1 MTSDGSSKPTSQRP
15 QLGPKTGAERRA
27 VRQAAARLQAL
38 GKLSLS
44 MPSQDERLQ
53 EKLQSLRTEDAYG
66 ESATCPDCAAVQ
78 AASSDATALCQPHL
92 RQALGL

>member
-1 MTSDGSSKPTSQRP
+1 MTSDGSSKPTLQRP
-15 QLGPKTGAERRA
+15 PVGPKTGAERRA

-38 GKLSLS
+38 GKVNLA

-66 ESATCPDCAAVQ
+66 ASDRCEDCAAVQ
-78 AASSDATALCQPHL
+78 EASHDTTALCERHL
-92 RQALGL
+92 RQALGF